1 MVNTA
6 LPAASTAPQTRP
18 FQRISTVIGIDTRLL
33 GMVGILAAL
42 WIALNIL
49 TGGIFLSPRNLINLT
64 QQVAV
69 VGIMATGMV
78 MVIVS
83 RNIDLSVGSLLGFI
97 GMFGAIVQVQILPVG
112 AWYTWIAAVVL
123 MLAAGA
129 ALGALQGYWIAYRR
143 VPAFIVT
150 LGGLLIF
157 RNGAWV
163 LSDGK
168 TISPVDETFQ
178 IFGGGI
184 NGTIGATWSW
194 AVGIALIIAIAYRA
208 ASTRRRRLNH
218 GFAVRPIA
226 VEWLLVAVWIGLVVI
241 LVQVMNSY
249 NRPRTEIP
257 SGFPVPFLILLFT
270 AVAMSVFS
278 RWSRFGR
285 YVFAIGGNP
294 EAAALAGI
302 DVKKVLLLV
311 FVLMGFLSGLAAI
324 VVTARLNAA
333 ASVTGTLT
341 ELNVIAAAVIG
352 GTSLGGGIGTVFG
365 AVIGAVIMQS
375 LESGMVLMGIPTP
388 LQKIVVGVVL
398 VLAVWVDVMYRRQP
412 T

>member
-1 MVNTA
+1 MVNTT
-6 LPAASTAPQTRP
+6 LPATAAPQEGAL
-18 FQRISTVIGIDTRLL
+18 QRLSETIGIDVRLL
-33 GMVGILAAL
+33 GMVGVLAAL
-42 WIALNIL
+42 WIVLNVL
-49 TGGIFLSPRNLINLT
+49 TNGIFLSPRNLINLT

-78 MVIVS
+78 LVIVS
-83 RNIDLSVGSLLGFI
+83 RNIDLSVGSLLGFV
-97 GMFGAIVQVQILPVG
+97 GMIGAIVQVQILAVG
-112 AWYTWIAAVVL
+112 VWYNWVL
-123 MLAAGA
+123 TVIVMLGAGA
-129 ALGALQGYWIAYRR
+129 LIGALQGYWIAYRR

-163 LSDGK
+163 ISDGK
-168 TISPVDETFQ
+168 TISPMDETFQ
-178 IFGGGI
+178 VFGGGI

-194 AVGIALIIAIAYRA
+194 VVGIGLIVTIVVLAIR
-208 ASTRRRRLNH
+208 SRRNRMSH
-218 GFAVRPIA
+218 GFTVRPLA
-226 VEWLLVAVWIGLVVI
+226 VEWLLVALWIGLVVAF
-241 LVQVMNSY
+241 VTVVNSY

-257 SGFPVPFLILLFT
+257 SGFPVPFLILLLTT
-270 AVAMSVFS
+270 AAMIVLS

-294 EAAALAGI
+294 EAAQLSGI
-302 DVKKVLLLV
+302 DVKRVVLLV
-311 FVLMGFLSGLAAI
+311 FTLMGFLAGLAAI

-352 GTSLGGGIGTVFG
+352 GTSLSGGVGTVIG

-375 LESGMVLMGIPTP
+375 LESGMVLLGVPTP
-388 LQKIVVGVVL
+388 LQKIVVGIVL
-398 VLAVWVDVMYRRQP
+398 VLAVWVDVIYRRQP